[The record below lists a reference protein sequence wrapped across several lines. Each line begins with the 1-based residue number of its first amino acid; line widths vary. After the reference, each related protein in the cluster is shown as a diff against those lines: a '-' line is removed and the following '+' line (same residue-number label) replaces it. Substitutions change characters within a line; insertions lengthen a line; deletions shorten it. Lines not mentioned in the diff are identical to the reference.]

1 MSLWKIFSGPSPEKL
16 AHQAE
21 TLLKE
26 GQWGAAK
33 IALERALEKAETPE
47 LRARLTA
54 EIDVS
59 CNHLA
64 REHLA
69 QAATLVEGGHQADAA
84 DLFRLVMEVARDPEL
99 QEMARRDLADLERA
113 APAGEPDPIY
123 YSPEP
128 GATPSMETEAAVD
141 EEATFWAL
149 IGTLPED
156 MQDAYEDYGEP
167 FRSGYL
173 ALNRG
178 DFELAVTLL
187 EEAHGEHPQAGTYI
201 PLELAAAYAHTG
213 RAAEAREL
221 LKEFIH
227 YHPDILPAY
236 QLFCD
241 LLWDAE
247 DFDAVDDL
255 LAGVPEDLMDT
266 VALVLLRGENFRRA
280 GQLDAG
286 VAFLQQVLED
296 FGWNDSVAQL
306 LAAIHTEAGN
316 TVGARALYGEIMKH
330 CQSCHDQVDPMV
342 KHNYA
347 ELCFSAGQRDTPLL
361 ELYLALVQEVPAQA
375 THYFQRVS
383 AIYTEQGYPQEAQ
396 RFQKL
401 AEQTQKGSSRF
412 EIPSKS

>member
-16 AHQAE
+16 AHRAE
-21 TLLKE
+21 TLLQE
-26 GQWGAAK
+26 RQWGAAK
-33 IALERALEKAETPE
+33 IAFEHALEKAQTPE
-47 LRARLTA
+47 WHAHLTA
-54 EIDVS
+54 EIEVC

-69 QAATLVEGGHQADAA
+69 QAASLVEGGHQKDAA
-84 DLFRLVMEVARDPEL
+84 DLYRLVMEVARDPEL
-99 QEMARRDLADLERA
+99 KEMARRELAGLESA
-113 APAGEPDPIY
+113 AAAGESDPIY

-128 GATPSMETEAAVD
+128 GAAPSMNTEAGVD
-141 EEATFWAL
+141 DEATFWAL

-178 DFELAVTLL
+178 DFELAATLL

-221 LKEFIH
+221 LKAFLH

-241 LLWDAE
+241 LLWDAQ
-247 DFDAVDDL
+247 DFEAVDDL
-255 LAGVPEDLMDT
+255 LARVPEDLMDT
-266 VALVLLRGENFRRA
+266 AALVLLRGENFRRA
-280 GQLDAG
+280 GQLEAG
-286 VAFLQQVLED
+286 AAFLKQVLED

-306 LAAIHTEAGN
+306 LAAVYTEAGN
-316 TVGARALYGEIMKH
+316 TGGARALYGEIMEH
-330 CQSCHDQVDPMV
+330 CQSCHHQVDPRV

-347 ELCFSAGQRDTPLL
+347 ELCFRAGQRDTPLL
-361 ELYLALVQEVPAQA
+361 ELYLSLVEEVPAQA
-375 THYFQRVS
+375 SHYFQRVS
-383 AIYTEQGYPQEAQ
+383 AIYTKQGYPQEAQ

-401 AEQTQKGSSRF
+401 AEQAEKR
-412 EIPSKS
+412 